1 MVDSCLMGFL
11 WETRWILEINR
22 IGVNRD
28 AYGFAVRPQ
37 HVQRYRE
44 YANIYKV
51 LFYFLFFLLFL
62 STSTL
67 CLVVENGIWER
78 ELKSKKRRKDSRI
91 YVFFFVAVDF
101 LKLKGL
107 AKRSQSLVKLSLFA
121 GIC

>member
-62 STSTL
+62 STTTL
-67 CLVVENGIWER
+67 CLVAENGIWER
-78 ELKSKKRRKDSRI
+78 ELKSKKKRKDSRI
-91 YVFFFVAVDF
+91 YVFF
-101 LKLKGL
+101 LLRL
-107 AKRSQSLVKLSLFA
+107 IS
-121 GIC
+121 